1 MYARKRIHDTSI
13 TVRLSSELKEKLK
26 KYCSERYT
34 SLSKCIRDLIENS
47 LK

>member
-1 MYARKRIHDTSI
+1 MRRKRIHDSSI

-26 KYCSERYT
+26 KYCSEKYVD
-34 SLSKCIRDLIENS
+34 LSKCIRDLIESS